1 MDKILYRYLL
11 RRLFLFPVTF
21 SRNKNYE
28 HYNSEE
34 GKEALK
40 NSKILHKIIKHIEN
54 NENIKFEFVNNQ
66 HIITIINAELSLNEE
81 YILNQFEYEL
91 LKEHSIFNQ

>member
-40 NSKILHKIIKHIEN
+40 NSKILHKIAEHFQN
-54 NENIKFEFVNNQ
+54 NDNISLEIIGNQ
-66 HIITIINAELSLNEE
+66 YVYTINKSELSLQE
-81 YILNQFEYEL
+81 IFTINQFEYEL
-91 LKEHSIFNQ
+91 LKEHSVFNK